1 MVGSLLLR
9 GLVVGLA
16 AGLLAGGFGFAFGE
30 PRVDRAIAYEEA
42 HAAVGDAGEPAPVSR
57 DGQKGG
63 LFLAMSLY
71 GLSVGGL
78 FALAFAFARGRFGP
92 AAAWPLATRL
102 GATLFVA
109 VVLVPFLKYPA
120 NPPSIGDPSTISERT
135 WLYLVMVAICL
146 LALLAGARVGRGLA
160 GGRPPWAAPLAAAAT
175 FVFTVGLAGLVLPG
189 VDEVPAGFPAD
200 LLWEFRLA
208 SLGTQAVFWSAL
220 AAGFGIVTHRA
231 AARRGG

>member
-1 MVGSLLLR
+1 MVSSLLLR
-9 GLVVGLA
+9 GLVVGLL

-42 HAAVGDAGEPAPVSR
+42 HAAVGEAHEHAPVSR
-57 DGQKGG
+57 DGQRGG

-92 AAAWPLATRL
+92 VAVWPLATRL
-102 GATLFVA
+102 AGVLFVA

-120 NPPSIGDPSTISERT
+120 NPPSVGDPATISQRT
-135 WLYLVMVAICL
+135 WLYLVMVAVSL
-146 LALLAGARVGRGLA
+146 LALLAAARVARATGEGRS
-160 GGRPPWAAPLAAAAT
+160 PWVAPLAAAAT
-175 FVFTVGLAGLVLPG
+175 FVGTVAIAVLALPG
-189 VDEVPAGFPAD
+189 VNEVPNGFPAD

-220 AAGFGIVTHRA
+220 AAGFGIGSHRA
-231 AARRGG
+231 ITRGTG